1 MAKHGRRRH
10 RFKDNP
16 LSPPFEKGYSG
27 GFGSHTVGDFP
38 RNGSPLVMEPAAS
51 AKIQRYRQQ
60 SLRLLDS
67 ALTEMRSGRWLR
79 SEELL
84 WGSLTLA
91 VKAVALT
98 QGDEIE
104 GDEAI
109 REYASRLGQ
118 KHRDRRIREAF
129 KQLSGFSDTVDR
141 VLESRSRMDYLFL
154 ILDDISSA
162 IERLWEL
169 VPVPEPPAPESDEI
183 IDELP
188 DEITGSPN
196 AG

>member
-1 MAKHGRRRH
+1 M
-10 RFKDNP
+10 
-16 LSPPFEKGYSG
+16 
-27 GFGSHTVGDFP
+27 
-38 RNGSPLVMEPAAS
+38 MEPAVS

-91 VKAVALT
+91 VKAVGLSH
-98 QGDEIE
+98 GDDIE
-104 GDEAI
+104 GNEAVQ
-109 REYASRLGQ
+109 EYASQLGQ
-118 KHRDRRIREAF
+118 QHRDRRIREAF
-129 KQLSGFSDTVDR
+129 KQLSGFSDAVNR
-141 VLESRSRMDYLFL
+141 VRESRSRMDYLFL

-162 IERLWEL
+162 VERLWEL
-169 VPVPEPPAPESDEI
+169 VPASV
-183 IDELP
+183 P
-188 DEITGSPN
+188 DEILDEITSSPD

>member
-1 MAKHGRRRH
+1 
-10 RFKDNP
+10 
-16 LSPPFEKGYSG
+16 
-27 GFGSHTVGDFP
+27 
-38 RNGSPLVMEPAAS
+38 MEPAAS
-51 AKIQRYRQQ
+51 PRIQRYRQQ

-91 VKAVALT
+91 VKAVALAH
-98 QGDEIE
+98 GDEID
-104 GDEAI
+104 GDGAVQ
-109 REYASRLGQ
+109 EYASRLGQ
-118 KHRDRRIREAF
+118 QHRDRRIREAF

-141 VLESRSRMDYLFL
+141 VRESRSRMDYLFL

-162 IERLWEL
+162 VERLWEL
-169 VPVPEPPAPESDEI
+169 VSAAE
-183 IDELP
+183 P
-188 DEITGSPN
+188 DEILDEFASSPD

>member
-1 MAKHGRRRH
+1 MDQ
-10 RFKDNP
+10 FCP
-16 LSPPFEKGYSG
+16 TY
-27 GFGSHTVGDFP
+27 
-38 RNGSPLVMEPAAS
+38 PLVPLPPVIES
-51 AKIQRYRQQ
+51 AVSARIQRYRQQ

-67 ALTEMRSGRWLR
+67 ALTEMRSSRWLR

-98 QGDEIE
+98 RGDEID
-104 GDEAI
+104 GDEAV
-109 REYASRLGQ
+109 REYAFRLGQ

-141 VLESRSRMDYLFL
+141 VLESHSRLDYLFL

-169 VPVPEPPAPESDEI
+169 VPAPEPPEPDSPATERPASDSDQMLDEI
-183 IDELP
+183 ARSP
-188 DEITGSPN
+188 D

>member
-1 MAKHGRRRH
+1 M
-10 RFKDNP
+10 
-16 LSPPFEKGYSG
+16 
-27 GFGSHTVGDFP
+27 
-38 RNGSPLVMEPAAS
+38 MEPAVS

-91 VKAVALT
+91 VKAVGLSH
-98 QGDEIE
+98 GDDIE
-104 GDEAI
+104 GNEAVQ
-109 REYASRLGQ
+109 EYASRLGQ
-118 KHRDRRIREAF
+118 QHRDRRIREAF
-129 KQLSGFSDTVDR
+129 KQLSGFSDAVNR
-141 VLESRSRMDYLFL
+141 VRESRSRMDYLFL

-162 IERLWEL
+162 VERLWEL
-169 VPVPEPPAPESDEI
+169 VPASV
-183 IDELP
+183 P
-188 DEITGSPN
+188 DEILDEITSSPD

>member
-1 MAKHGRRRH
+1 M
-10 RFKDNP
+10 
-16 LSPPFEKGYSG
+16 
-27 GFGSHTVGDFP
+27 
-38 RNGSPLVMEPAAS
+38 MEPAAS
-51 AKIQRYRQQ
+51 ARIQRYRQQ

-104 GDEAI
+104 GDQAV

-118 KHRDRRIREAF
+118 QHRDRRIREAF

-141 VLESRSRMDYLFL
+141 VRESRSRMDYLFL

-162 IERLWEL
+162 VERLWEL
-169 VPVPEPPAPESDEI
+169 VPAPGPPEPEFDVM
-183 IDELP
+183 L
-188 DEITGSPN
+188 DEITRGPD

>member
-1 MAKHGRRRH
+1 
-10 RFKDNP
+10 
-16 LSPPFEKGYSG
+16 
-27 GFGSHTVGDFP
+27 
-38 RNGSPLVMEPAAS
+38 MEPAVS

-91 VKAVALT
+91 VKAVGLSH
-98 QGDEIE
+98 GDDIE
-104 GDEAI
+104 GNEAVQ
-109 REYASRLGQ
+109 EYASRLGQ
-118 KHRDRRIREAF
+118 QHRDRRIREAF
-129 KQLSGFSDTVDR
+129 KQLSGFSDAVNR
-141 VLESRSRMDYLFL
+141 VRESRSRMDYLFL

-162 IERLWEL
+162 VERLWEL
-169 VPVPEPPAPESDEI
+169 VPASV
-183 IDELP
+183 P
-188 DEITGSPN
+188 DEILDEITSSPD

>member
-1 MAKHGRRRH
+1 
-10 RFKDNP
+10 
-16 LSPPFEKGYSG
+16 
-27 GFGSHTVGDFP
+27 
-38 RNGSPLVMEPAAS
+38 MEPAPS
-51 AKIQRYRQQ
+51 ARIQRYRQQ
-60 SLRLLDS
+60 SLRLMDS

-104 GDEAI
+104 GDEAVQ
-109 REYASRLGQ
+109 EYASRLGQ
-118 KHRDRRIREAF
+118 QHRDRRIREAF

-141 VLESRSRMDYLFL
+141 VRESRSRMDYLFL
-154 ILDDISSA
+154 ILDDVSSA
-162 IERLWEL
+162 VERLWEL
-169 VPVPEPPAPESDEI
+169 VQAPEPPAPESDEI
-183 IDELP
+183 P
-188 DEITGSPN
+188 DEITSSPD